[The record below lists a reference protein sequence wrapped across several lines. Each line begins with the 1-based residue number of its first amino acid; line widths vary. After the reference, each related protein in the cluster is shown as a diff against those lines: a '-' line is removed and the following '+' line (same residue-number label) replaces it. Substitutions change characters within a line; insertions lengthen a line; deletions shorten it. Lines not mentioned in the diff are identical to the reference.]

1 MVRLIGAVL
10 DLAPLWRASLDV
22 RAATLVI
29 MDVALEV
36 AVPITAAIAA
46 PFEVTVLLGVTIDV
60 LLLLHQIVT
69 VRSARTCRLRQWQHA
84 SSCISYRLVFLQA
97 GHL

>member
-10 DLAPLWRASLDV
+10 DFTPLWRASLDV
-22 RAATLVI
+22 RAATLVM
-29 MDVALEV
+29 MDV
-36 AVPITAAIAA
+36 VPIAAAAA

-60 LLLLHQIVT
+60 LLWLHQNVT

-97 GHL
+97 